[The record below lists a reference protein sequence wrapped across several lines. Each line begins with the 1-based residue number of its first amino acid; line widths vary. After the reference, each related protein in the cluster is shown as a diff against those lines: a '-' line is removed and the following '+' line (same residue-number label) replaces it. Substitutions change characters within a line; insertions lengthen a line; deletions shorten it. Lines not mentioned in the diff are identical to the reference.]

1 MMSIRNILVLAWM
14 ERNTKIG
21 KRVMK
26 RMTYRNRGFTLLE
39 IMIVFALIGILVG
52 LGLPQYK
59 TATKKAREAVLKE
72 NLFQIRK
79 LIDQYY
85 ADKGKYPTSLQT
97 LVDEDYVR
105 YIPIDPITKSSG
117 TWVEIQ
123 EIPSDDELLLDFQPG
138 VVDVRSGSDQK
149 ALDGTLFNT
158 W

>member
-1 MMSIRNILVLAWM
+1 
-14 ERNTKIG
+14 
-21 KRVMK
+21 MK

>member
-1 MMSIRNILVLAWM
+1 
-14 ERNTKIG
+14 
-21 KRVMK
+21 MK
-26 RMTYRNRGFTLLE
+26 RTTCGNRGFTLLE
-39 IMIVFALIGILVG
+39 ILIVFTLIGILVG

-59 TATKKAREAVLKE
+59 TATKRAREAVLKE

-85 ADKGKYPTSLQT
+85 ADKEKYPTSLQT

-105 YIPIDPITKSSG
+105 YIPIDPITKSLG

-149 ALDGTLFNT
+149 ALDGTLYNT

>member
-1 MMSIRNILVLAWM
+1 
-14 ERNTKIG
+14 
-21 KRVMK
+21 MK

-39 IMIVFALIGILVG
+39 ILIVFTLIGILVG

-59 TATKKAREAVLKE
+59 TATKRAREAVLKE

-85 ADKGKYPTSLQT
+85 ADKEKYPTSLQT

-149 ALDGTLFNT
+149 ALDGTLYNT

>member
-21 KRVMK
+21 KQVMK

-39 IMIVFALIGILVG
+39 ILIVFTLIGILVG

-59 TATKKAREAVLKE
+59 TATKRAREAVLKE

-85 ADKGKYPTSLQT
+85 ADKEKYPTSLQT

-138 VVDVRSGSDQK
+138 VVDVRSGSNQK
-149 ALDGTLFNT
+149 ALDGTLYNT